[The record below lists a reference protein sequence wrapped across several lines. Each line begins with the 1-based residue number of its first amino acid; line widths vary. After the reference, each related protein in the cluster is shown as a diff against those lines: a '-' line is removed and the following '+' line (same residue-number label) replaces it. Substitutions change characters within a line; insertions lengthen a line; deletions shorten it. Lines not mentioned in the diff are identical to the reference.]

1 MLINENEILE
11 KIIAKM
17 QANVKTAAAAQGL
30 SEEEVEATWILNR
43 KKVTEDATK
52 LEAFF
57 KEAFGFAAQAEL
69 PTE

>member
-17 QANVKTAAAAQGL
+17 ESNVRNSAAAQGL
-30 SEEEVEATWILNR
+30 NEEEVNATVVLNR
-43 KKVTEDATK
+43 KKIAEDAGK
-52 LEAFF
+52 LAVFF